1 MRNLNAAERSAMFV
15 NEMES
20 KHPATP
26 FSEAERGE
34 AVGGGG
40 TYAYRSILLYNT
52 LRI

>member
-20 KHPATP
+20 KRPATP

-34 AVGGGG
+34 AVGGD
-40 TYAYRSILLYNT
+40 TYAHRSIILYNT